1 MSPLVGARI
10 LAGILMCGGVFALTM
25 AIRNVEW
32 FFRSPNVK
40 AFTGR
45 ISRTKARII
54 YGILGLSIIIVSVY
68 LLTYEGEY
76 TVG

>member
-1 MSPLVGARI
+1 MSPLAGARI
-10 LAGILMCGGVFALTM
+10 LAAILMCGGIFALLM
-25 AIRNVEW
+25 AIKNVEW

-45 ISRTKARII
+45 MSRGKARTV
-54 YGILGLSIIIVSVY
+54 YGIIGTFIILVAVY
-68 LLTYEGEY
+68 IFTHEGEY